1 VLCVDSDP
9 ERLALHLAPAITSAA
24 QLDKMLNM
32 PEEKWDKTLN
42 VGSRPCRVLLKAPS
56 RAFFVCVVRL
66 FAVLAAY
73 LSWVLTWRKRGSS

>member
-32 PEEKWDKTLN
+32 PEEN
-42 VGSRPCRVLLKAPS
+42 GI
-56 RAFFVCVVRL
+56 
-66 FAVLAAY
+66 
-73 LSWVLTWRKRGSS
+73 KR